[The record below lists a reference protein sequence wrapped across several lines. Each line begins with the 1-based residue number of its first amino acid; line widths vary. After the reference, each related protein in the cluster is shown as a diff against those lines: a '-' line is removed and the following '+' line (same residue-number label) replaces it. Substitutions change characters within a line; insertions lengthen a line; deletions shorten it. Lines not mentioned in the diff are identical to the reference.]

1 MSLLFVLLSN
11 IQIVRGIK
19 NGCLGGTYKVHVTS
33 LNGVNQTKCAAK
45 PTKYVTYIR
54 LLSTRCNYDLCEIQ
68 AQRRAAAGRSRH
80 KSHGV
85 VQY

>member
-1 MSLLFVLLSN
+1 MIGPHVMDISR
-11 IQIVRGIK
+11 IAEGILK
-19 NGCLGGTYKVHVTS
+19 KKSENDPFNRKKW
-33 LNGVNQTKCAAK
+33 NFQK
-45 PTKYVTYIR
+45 
-54 LLSTRCNYDLCEIQ
+54 Q